1 MEKILEL
8 LRSVTD
14 ETSIEEARRIILDVV
29 ELCDAIVNDINGY
42 VDAIAQLT
50 EERAKQDAEIARL
63 REENGRIYRERAEQ
77 IRDNIE
83 RKADEVVDNAAEL
96 SEDELLANIDI

>member
-29 ELCDAIVNDINGY
+29 ELCDGIVNDINGY
-42 VDAIAQLT
+42 ADVIAQFT
-50 EERAKQDAEIARL
+50 EERANQDAEIARL

-77 IRDNIE
+77 IRDNIG
-83 RKADEVVDNAAEL
+83 RKVDEVVDKTAEL